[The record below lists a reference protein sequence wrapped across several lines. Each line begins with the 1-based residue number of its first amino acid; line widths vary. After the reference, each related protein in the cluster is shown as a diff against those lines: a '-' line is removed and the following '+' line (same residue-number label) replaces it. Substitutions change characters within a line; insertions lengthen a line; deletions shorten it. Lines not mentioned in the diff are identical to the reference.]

1 MLATRSQSIL
11 KTIVVEYISRATP
24 VPSEFIAQKLGQ
36 RLSPATIRHEMARLE
51 EEGFITR
58 PHISSGGIPSDQG
71 YRYYVESLEEAAVV
85 SAAEQR
91 LIQHLFHQVERRLE
105 EWVQLT
111 AAILARLTGNA
122 ALITP
127 PKATES
133 HFKHLDLVR
142 VQEFLALLILV
153 IEETKLKKQLL
164 SMDQAV
170 SQEELNVIA
179 HKLNTAYLGL
189 TFSQIA
195 LLGRAS
201 RSFTGEG
208 SPLEKQITQVVLQMM
223 NEDDE
228 TQYEEPHLHG
238 IRHILEQPE
247 FAQSRRVLNL
257 IDLLEG
263 GNILRNVLSQ
273 AAPGEGVKVIIGQEN
288 KEESLRDLS
297 LIITHY
303 GVPAEARGI
312 IGVVGPTRM
321 HYGHNISRVRYMSSV
336 MSQLLNRLHGEATP
350 QRGSSPHPN

>member
-11 KTIVVEYISRATP
+11 KTIVAEYISRATP
-24 VPSEFIAQKLGQ
+24 VSSEFIAQKLGH

-51 EEGFITR
+51 EGGFITR
-58 PHISSGGIPSDQG
+58 PHISAGGVPSDLG
-71 YRYYVESLEEAAVV
+71 YRYYVESLEEAEGI

-153 IEETKLKKQLL
+153 IQETKLKKQLL
-164 SMDQAV
+164 SLEQAV
-170 SQEELNVIA
+170 SQEELNSIA
-179 HKLNTAYLGL
+179 HKLNTAYVGL
-189 TFSQIA
+189 TFPQIA
-195 LLGRAS
+195 KAS
-201 RSFTGEG
+201 RSFPREG
-208 SPLEKQITQVVLQMM
+208 APLEQQITQVVLQMM
-223 NEDDE
+223 VEDDE

-247 FAQSRRVLNL
+247 FTQSQRMLNL

-263 GNILRNVLSQ
+263 GNLLRNALSE
-273 AAPGEGVKVIIGQEN
+273 AAPEEGVKVIIGQEN
-288 KEESLRDLS
+288 KEESLHDLS
-297 LIITHY
+297 LIITRY
-303 GVPAEARGI
+303 GVPAAARGI

-321 HYGHNISRVRYMSSV
+321 HYSHNISRVRYMSSV
-336 MSQLLNRLHGEATP
+336 MSQLLSRLYGETMSP
-350 QRGSSPHPN
+350 RGASPHHN